1 MHPHSL
7 YVALGAFAITSEAF
21 PQPRRFTTRQVSND
35 TSPACIP
42 QSDSD
47 PKARAQGVATRK
59 AGFEYGPSLIGQ
71 AAPFPNGT
79 LGNAR
84 SQYDM
89 DLWSVDR
96 DIIDNDVAKDVAA
109 IQQAIT
115 ANGGLK
121 SLDDY
126 VNVLYKGEWE
136 NSNPLEE
143 APGIMTNYTEDL
155 LFSMERLSQNP
166 YPLQL
171 VKPSD
176 PLPFQVPA
184 GLTENITG
192 VSLETLHK
200 NESLY
205 VVDHSYQK
213 AYEKTTV
220 EPKRYGAAATAY
232 FYIHPL
238 SGYFLPLAIKTN
250 TGSDLIYTPLDTP
263 NDWLLAKMIFNVN
276 DMFHSQ
282 MFHLVATHDVS
293 EAVHQAALH
302 TLSEKHPIMI
312 ILERLMKEA
321 YSSRIVGEQLCFN
334 PGGHWDQLFYV
345 NNAGCRLYV
354 TDNWKTHGAYQSGYL
369 LNDFRARGLIDEND
383 KFKFKYFPFFEDAY
397 RIRNTFHNFFTSFID
412 SYYASDAVVNADT
425 EVKNWFAEATN
436 AAHVSDFPASNS
448 SLTKS
453 TLVDVLTHF
462 AFIVSVVHHGLNGG
476 DPVGSKA
483 TLPFHLN
490 ALYAPLPTEK
500 GVTDLLPF
508 LPPPDEAVHYI
519 GFLATFNRPFYRTS
533 ERTLEYAFSDEALL
547 KRLNEET
554 RESAAT
560 FMEGMKELSEEIQA
574 RKFGKDGLSQGMP
587 FVYRTLDP
595 GYIPFFSAV

>member
-1 MHPHSL
+1 MHPHHIII
-7 YVALGAFAITSEAF
+7 V
-21 PQPRRFTTRQVSND
+21 ND
-35 TSPACIP
+35 TTPACLP
-42 QSDSD
+42 QSDND
-47 PKARAQGVATRK
+47 PKARAQAVATRK
-59 AGFEYGPSLIGQ
+59 DGFVYGPSLIGQ

-84 SQYDM
+84 SQHDM

-96 DIIDNDVAKDVAA
+96 TAIDNAVDEDVKV
-109 IQQAIT
+109 IQMAIT
-115 ANGGLK
+115 ANGGLH

-126 VNVLYKGEWE
+126 TNVLYNGEWE

-143 APGIMTNYTEDL
+143 APGIMTNYTQDL

-171 VKPSD
+171 VKPSEA
-176 PLPFQVPA
+176 LPFNLPD

-192 VSLETLHK
+192 VSLETLH
-200 NESLY
+200 ESGDLF
-205 VVDHSYQK
+205 VVDHSYQTE
-213 AYEKTTV
+213 YEKTTV
-220 EPKRYGAAATAY
+220 DPKRYGAAATAY
-232 FYIHPL
+232 FYIHPK
-238 SGYFLPLAIKTN
+238 SKDFLPLAIKTN
-250 TGSDLIYTPLDTP
+250 AGSNLIYTPLDTP
-263 NDWLLAKMIFNVN
+263 TDWLLAKMIFNVN

-302 TLSEKHPIMI
+302 TLSENHPVMI
-312 ILERLMKEA
+312 ILERLMTQA

-345 NNAGCRLYV
+345 NNVGCRQFV
-354 TDNWKTHGAYQSGYL
+354 TENWKTHGAFQSGYL
-369 LNDFRARGLIDEND
+369 TNDLRTRGLIDENSQ
-383 KFKFKYFPFFEDAY
+383 FKFKSFPFFQDAVK
-397 RIRNTFHNFFTSFID
+397 IRNTFHDFFTSFID
-412 SYYASDAVVNADT
+412 SYYASDADVNADF
-425 EVKNWFAEATN
+425 EVRNWFAEAEN
-436 AAHVSDFPASNS
+436 AAQVYDFPASDS
-448 SLTKS
+448 SFLTKE

-462 AFIVSVVHHGLNGG
+462 GFIVSVVHHGLNGG

-508 LPPPDEAVHYI
+508 LPPPESAIHYI

-533 ERTLEYAFSDEALL
+533 NRTLEYAFSDDALL
-547 KRLNEET
+547 QRLNDKT
-554 RESAAT
+554 RDAAAT
-560 FMEGMKELSEEIQA
+560 FMDGMKSISTEIRA
-574 RKFGKDGLSQGMP
+574 RSFYENGLSLGMP

-595 GYIPFFSAV
+595 GYIPYFSAV